1 MNNLIQLNCIRT
13 QSVWNHI
20 SNQNWWRNSV
30 RIGILIQLDFKELSW
45 HRSSLVED
53 LRLNPFSNVHCC
65 TGTGTEPTHSIFPF
79 RVFFSLAHSC
89 AYQNNWRSLQ
99 CTICTKPRTTGY
111 CVEYFFNTFTSL
123 IKKFD
128 ADVINMCVKLQLKL
142 ETHVTYCSYPFCFVG
157 AVVFGFS
164 SKIRLWLAGL
174 LFLFLFY
181 H

>member
-1 MNNLIQLNCIRT
+1 MHHMYETAYNRLLCR
-13 QSVWNHI
+13 
-20 SNQNWWRNSV
+20 
-30 RIGILIQLDFKELSW
+30 ILIQ
-45 HRSSLVED
+45 
-53 LRLNPFSNVHCC
+53 
-65 TGTGTEPTHSIFPF
+65 
-79 RVFFSLAHSC
+79 
-89 AYQNNWRSLQ
+89 Y
-99 CTICTKPRTTGY
+99 
-111 CVEYFFNTFTSL
+111 FTSL